1 MLDRSSR
8 GPALT
13 LRQGSSPPGVD
24 RREIG
29 RASRADSQ
37 VIAGEAAEQV
47 ALNKPLHPR
56 TNLCRRWTRFA
67 ESVHMNSHV
76 GRIGRGPM
84 TAEERLAELKA
95 ADIRRQTRRRE
106 ALKQKGMT
114 QQNVWLKPSVKAVID
129 QAIQNGRFK
138 SRTEAIEWALA
149 SAFEEKSA

>member
-1 MLDRSSR
+1 ME
-8 GPALT
+8 AL
-13 LRQGSSPPGVD
+13 GAACG
-24 RREIG
+24 
-29 RASRADSQ
+29 AD
-37 VIAGEAAEQV
+37 AEQV
-47 ALNKPLHPR
+47 ALNKITHPR
-56 TNLCRRWTRFA
+56 TNPGRRWTHFA

-76 GRIGRGPM
+76 GRIGRGLM

-95 ADIRRQTRRRE
+95 ADTRRQTRRRE

>member
-1 MLDRSSR
+1 MPKI
-8 GPALT
+8 GPNAAPRLATVTAVALAVGKA
-13 LRQGSSPPGVD
+13 RDV
-24 RREIG
+24 
-29 RASRADSQ
+29 
-37 VIAGEAAEQV
+37 AAKQA
-47 ALNKPLHPR
+47 ALNKLTHPR
-56 TNLCRRWTRFA
+56 TNLGCGWTRFA

-129 QAIQNGRFK
+129 QAIQERSVQEPHRGDRVGARVCLRGENGM
-138 SRTEAIEWALA
+138 T
-149 SAFEEKSA
+149 

>member
-1 MLDRSSR
+1 ME
-8 GPALT
+8 T
-13 LRQGSSPPGVD
+13 LGAVSG
-24 RREIG
+24 
-29 RASRADSQ
+29 A
-37 VIAGEAAEQV
+37 AAEQV
-47 ALNKPLHPR
+47 ALNKLTHPR
-56 TNLCRRWTRFA
+56 TNPGRRWTHFA

-95 ADIRRQTRRRE
+95 ADTRRQTRRRE

-129 QAIQNGRFK
+129 QAIQNGRFR

>member
-1 MLDRSSR
+1 LGSAAS
-8 GPALT
+8 GILAAEAL
-13 LRQGSSPPGVD
+13 GAVSG
-24 RREIG
+24 
-29 RASRADSQ
+29 A
-37 VIAGEAAEQV
+37 AAEQV
-47 ALNKPLHPR
+47 ALNKLTHPR
-56 TNLCRRWTRFA
+56 TNPGRRWTHFA

-95 ADIRRQTRRRE
+95 ADTRRQTRRRE

-129 QAIQNGRFK
+129 QAIQNGRFR

>member
-1 MLDRSSR
+1 
-8 GPALT
+8 
-13 LRQGSSPPGVD
+13 
-24 RREIG
+24 
-29 RASRADSQ
+29 
-37 VIAGEAAEQV
+37 
-47 ALNKPLHPR
+47 
-56 TNLCRRWTRFA
+56 
-67 ESVHMNSHV
+67 
-76 GRIGRGPM
+76 M

-138 SRTEAIEWALA
+138 AIEWALA

>member
-1 MLDRSSR
+1 
-8 GPALT
+8 
-13 LRQGSSPPGVD
+13 
-24 RREIG
+24 
-29 RASRADSQ
+29 
-37 VIAGEAAEQV
+37 
-47 ALNKPLHPR
+47 
-56 TNLCRRWTRFA
+56 
-67 ESVHMNSHV
+67 
-76 GRIGRGPM
+76 M

-149 SAFEEKSA
+149 SAFEEKTA